1 MNRIPMTPEGF
12 SKLKEELR
20 QLKTVERAKNI
31 HDIEEA
37 RAHGDL
43 SENAEYHAAKEKQGI
58 IAAQIIDLEDKV
70 SRAEVIDPK
79 TVQANDKVVFGATV
93 KLYDLS
99 TEEEMTYKI
108 VGDSESDIKQA
119 KIGISSPLARGLLGR
134 RSGDEV
140 KINTPKGVREFEV
153 VSINYV

>member
-1 MNRIPMTPEGF
+1 MTPEGF